1 MQEIIYPERL
11 KRGDKVGLVA
21 PAFPVSKERTELCV
35 KAIEELGLKVELG
48 ARMEQD
54 GWILEH
60 FKEGD
65 RQKWAGV
72 KGYLE
77 TFYLAG
83 RPESRAEDI
92 HRMFADPEIKGIICA
107 RGGYGSAQ
115 VMPFLDKEIVA
126 GNPKIFLGFSDITNI
141 LNWINQSCGFVAY
154 HGPMASSN
162 MVDPP
167 MDAYSRSAL
176 EQAVFADWEELEF
189 KNPEGDE
196 PEVIVPGRAEGR
208 LAGGNVTVFAR
219 TLGTFY
225 QPDVRGRILFLEDV
239 SEQVASLDMYFAQM
253 ENAGIFDQ
261 VSGILFGDFNE
272 CENKYEESYKVEEL
286 LRDRFSSKKIPVLA
300 GLRCGHR
307 AVTGTLPMGAWCAMD
322 AEAGKV
328 RFLRR

>member
-1 MQEIIYPERL
+1 MLFR
-11 KRGDKVGLVA
+11 
-21 PAFPVSKERTELCV
+21 S
-35 KAIEELGLKVELG
+35 
-48 ARMEQD
+48 
-54 GWILEH
+54 
-60 FKEGD
+60 GD
-65 RQKWAGV
+65 RRKWAGV

-167 MDAYSRSAL
+167 MDAYTRSAL

>member
-1 MQEIIYPERL
+1 MQEIIYPESL

-21 PAFPVSKERTELCV
+21 PAFPVSQERIKLCV
-35 KAIEELGLKVELG
+35 KAIEELGLAVQVG
-48 ARMEQD
+48 PRMEQD
-54 GWILEH
+54 GWIIEH
-60 FKEGD
+60 IREED
-65 RQKWAGV
+65 HRKWAGV

-83 RPESRAEDI
+83 KPESRAEDI
-92 HRMFADPEIKGIICA
+92 HQMFADPEIKGIICA

-115 VMPFLDKEIVA
+115 VMPFLDREIIA
-126 GNPKIFLGFSDITNI
+126 RNPKIFLGFSDITNI
-141 LNWINQSCGFVAY
+141 LNWINQECGFVTY

-167 MDAYSRSAL
+167 MDDYTRTSL
-176 EQAVFADWEELEF
+176 EQAVFTDWKELEF
-189 KNPEGDE
+189 KNPPKEALE
-196 PEVIVPGRAEGR
+196 TIVPGQAQGR

-225 QPDVRGRILFLEDV
+225 QPDVRGKILFLEDV

-261 VSGILFGDFNE
+261 VNGILFGDFND
-272 CENKYEESYKVEEL
+272 CTNKYEENYKVEEL
-286 LRDRFSSKKIPVLA
+286 LRDRFSQKKIPVLA

-307 AVTGTLPMGAWCAMD
+307 AVTGTLPMGAWCQMD

-328 RFLRR
+328 QFLRR